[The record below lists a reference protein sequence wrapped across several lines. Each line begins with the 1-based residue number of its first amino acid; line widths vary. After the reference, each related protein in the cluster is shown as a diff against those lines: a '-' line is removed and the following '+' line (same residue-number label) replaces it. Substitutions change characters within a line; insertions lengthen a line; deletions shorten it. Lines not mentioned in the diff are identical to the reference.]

1 VSHLLPSAALPLLDG
16 KLAVVLAGMCYR
28 GAIMRQ
34 WYYWS
39 CKFYGRWYL
48 GLVLALIS
56 VLLHTPEPVEG
67 RQWWLCEPPGAQ
79 VGVSQSL
86 SPTPVLDWTKVAKAA
101 LPAVVSISSGT
112 MGRVPPDGPQS
123 PFFSEPFARSGFRK
137 SQDKTRRGRNLG
149 SGVLVSPHG
158 YVLTTYHV
166 IDGAQDI
173 RATLADRRKLRA
185 QIVGTDPM
193 TDLAIL
199 KLPGSGYPALP
210 LGDSARVEVAEPVLA
225 IGNPFGLNQTVTTGI
240 VSALGRANVG
250 VADYEDFIQTD
261 AAINPGNSGGALL
274 NACGELIGINSALFS
289 TSGNY
294 MGIGFAVPINMART
308 VLEQIVTHG
317 RVSRGWLGIVVQE
330 LTPALARGLGKPEMR
345 GLLVSDVAPG
355 SPAAQ
360 MGVQRDDIVTRYRD
374 ILVDDVGQ
382 FRNLV
387 IQSTPGSRVWL
398 TIYRNGREQEFEASI
413 GERRETAGQEEPVGK
428 EIDQLGMEL
437 TDLDLMLTKRLGLP
451 QSAQGAVVI
460 EVLPGSP
467 AEMAGLQSGDVIQEV
482 NRQPVNSTKDFERAV
497 EQTSGQAMILFVNR
511 AGATVY
517 LVVEPKG

>member
-1 VSHLLPSAALPLLDG
+1 
-16 KLAVVLAGMCYR
+16 
-28 GAIMRQ
+28 
-34 WYYWS
+34 
-39 CKFYGRWYL
+39 
-48 GLVLALIS
+48 
-56 VLLHTPEPVEG
+56 
-67 RQWWLCEPPGAQ
+67 
-79 VGVSQSL
+79 
-86 SPTPVLDWTKVAKAA
+86 
-101 LPAVVSISSGT
+101 
-112 MGRVPPDGPQS
+112 
-123 PFFSEPFARSGFRK
+123 
-137 SQDKTRRGRNLG
+137 
-149 SGVLVSPHG
+149 
-158 YVLTTYHV
+158 LTTYHV

-173 RATLADRRKLRA
+173 RVTLADRRKLRA

-199 KLPGSGYPALP
+199 KLPGSGYPVLA
-210 LGDSARVEVAEPVLA
+210 LGDSTRVEVAEPVLA
-225 IGNPFGLNQTVTTGI
+225 IGNPFGLNQTVTLGI

-330 LTPALARGLGKPEMR
+330 LTPTLARGLGKPEMR

-360 MGVQRDDIVTRYRD
+360 AGVQRDDIVTRYRD
-374 ILVDDVGQ
+374 VLVDDVGQ

-398 TIYRNGREQEFEASI
+398 TIYRNGREQEFETSI
-413 GERRETAGQEEPVGK
+413 GERPETTGQEEPVGK

-437 TDLDLMLTKRLGLP
+437 TDLDLTLTKRLGLP

-467 AEMAGLQSGDVIQEV
+467 AETAGLQSGDVIQEV
-482 NRQPVNSTKDFERAV
+482 NRQPVTSTKDFERAV
-497 EQTSGQAMILFVNR
+497 EQLSEQAMILFVNR